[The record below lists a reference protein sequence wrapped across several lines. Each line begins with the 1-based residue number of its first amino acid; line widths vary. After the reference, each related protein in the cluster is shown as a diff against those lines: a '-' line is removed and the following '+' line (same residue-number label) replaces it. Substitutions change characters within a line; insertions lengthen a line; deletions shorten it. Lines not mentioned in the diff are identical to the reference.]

1 MIKNLG
7 LYMLKNIDIQNYRAI
22 KQISLNNFANINI
35 FTGAANAGKSSIL
48 EAVYF
53 LCNVNM
59 DTLNNILKIRN
70 FTDEKDM
77 FSALFYDYN
86 TKNNIKINGIIDD
99 DITCSISSG
108 NSIVYDSLDNWLNI
122 IKINYDI
129 DLLGVSYSA
138 FLDNNL
144 KLQMKLD
151 NNFFPPDYSAEYLAS
166 FSNYDTLKNNLAK
179 ILVNNNSK
187 KLLNKY
193 LKEFD
198 DNIEDIMFIG
208 NIISVSY
215 KYLSN
220 AVNIKSMGKGF
231 YTYLTILSA
240 VLSGSK
246 IIIIDEIENG
256 IHFSLMKKLIDN
268 IINISKEKDIQF
280 FISTHSKEFL
290 EIFNNQIQKAD
301 INIKLYNIYDKYKI
315 INAIEYT
322 KDQICSMIYNQ
333 NEIRD

>member
-1 MIKNLG
+1 
-7 LYMLKNIDIQNYRAI
+7 MLKNIDIQNYRAI

-268 IINISKEKDIQF
+268 IIKISEEKDIQF

-290 EIFNNQIQKAD
+290 EIFNNQIQKTD
-301 INIKLYNIYDKYKI
+301 INIKLYNIYDKDKI
-315 INAIEYT
+315 INAIEYN

>member
-1 MIKNLG
+1 
-7 LYMLKNIDIQNYRAI
+7 MLKNIDIQNYRAI
-22 KQISLNNFANINI
+22 KHISLNNFANINI
-35 FTGAANAGKSSIL
+35 FTGAANTGKSSIL

-53 LCNVNM
+53 LCNVNI

-86 TKNNIKINGIIDD
+86 IKNNIKISGFIDSI
-99 DITCSISSG
+99 ITCFILPS
-108 NSIVYDSLDNWLNI
+108 NNMVYDGLDNWLNLI
-122 IKINYDI
+122 NINYDD
-129 DLLGVSYSA
+129 DLFFVSYSA
-138 FLDNNL
+138 FLNNNL
-144 KLQMKLD
+144 KLQMQVNSNDFSLD
-151 NNFFPPDYSAEYLAS
+151 FSSDYSAEYLAS

-179 ILVNNNSK
+179 ILVNNSNK

-193 LKEFD
+193 LREFD

-215 KYLSN
+215 KHLSN

-256 IHFSLMKKLIDN
+256 IHFSLMKKIIDN
-268 IINISKEKDIQF
+268 IIKISEEKDIQF

-290 EIFNNQIQKAD
+290 EIFNNQIQKID
-301 INIKLYNIYDKYKI
+301 INIKLYNIYNKNNT
-315 INAIEYT
+315 INAIEYS
-322 KDQICSMIYNQ
+322 KDQIYSMIYNQ

>member
-1 MIKNLG
+1 
-7 LYMLKNIDIQNYRAI
+7 MLKNIDIQNYRAI

-122 IKINYDI
+122 IKINYDA
-129 DLLGVSYSA
+129 GFNGSTYSA
-138 FLDNNL
+138 VLDNKL

-151 NNFFPPDYSAEYLAS
+151 DNFFPPDYSAEYLAS

-179 ILVNNNSK
+179 ILVNNSNK

-268 IINISKEKDIQF
+268 IINISKENNIQF

-301 INIKLYNIYDKYKI
+301 INIKLYNIYDKDKI
-315 INAIEYT
+315 INAIEYN

>member
-1 MIKNLG
+1 
-7 LYMLKNIDIQNYRAI
+7 MLKNIDIQNYRAI

-108 NSIVYDSLDNWLNI
+108 NSIVYDSLDNWLNL
-122 IKINYDI
+122 IKIDYNI
-129 DLLGVSYSA
+129 DFLGVSYSA

-179 ILVNNNSK
+179 ILVNNSNK

-193 LKEFD
+193 LQDFD
-198 DNIEDIMFIG
+198 SNIEDIIFIG

-268 IINISKEKDIQF
+268 IINISKENNIQF

-290 EIFNNQIQKAD
+290 EIFNNQIQKTD
-301 INIKLYNIYDKYKI
+301 INIKLYNIYDKNKI

>member
-1 MIKNLG
+1 
-7 LYMLKNIDIQNYRAI
+7 MLKNIDIQNYRAI
-22 KQISLNNFANINI
+22 KHISLNNFANINI
-35 FTGAANAGKSSIL
+35 FTGAANTGKSSIL

-53 LCNVNM
+53 LCNVNI

-86 TKNNIKINGIIDD
+86 INNIIKINGFIDNQ
-99 DITCSISSG
+99 ITCSISSG

-122 IKINYDI
+122 IKINYDYG
-129 DLLGVSYSA
+129 LFGVFYSA
-138 FLDNNL
+138 VLDNKL
-144 KLQMKLD
+144 KLQIKLD
-151 NNFFPPDYSAEYLAS
+151 DNFFPPDYSAEYLAS

-179 ILVNNNSK
+179 ILVNNSNK

-193 LKEFD
+193 LREFD

-215 KYLSN
+215 KHLSN

-256 IHFSLMKKLIDN
+256 IHFSLMKKIIDN
-268 IINISKEKDIQF
+268 IIKISEEKDIQF

-290 EIFNNQIQKAD
+290 EIFNNQIQKAY
-301 INIKLYNIYDKYKI
+301 INIKLYNIYNKNNT
-315 INAIEYT
+315 INAIEYS
-322 KDQICSMIYNQ
+322 KDQISSMIYNQ

>member
-1 MIKNLG
+1 
-7 LYMLKNIDIQNYRAI
+7 MLKNIDIQNYRAI

-53 LCNVNM
+53 LCNINI

-122 IKINYDI
+122 IKINYDA
-129 DLLGVSYSA
+129 GFNGSTYSA
-138 FLDNNL
+138 VLDNKL

-151 NNFFPPDYSAEYLAS
+151 DNFFPPDYSAEYLAS

-268 IINISKEKDIQF
+268 IINISEEKDIQF

-290 EIFNNQIQKAD
+290 EIFNNQIQKTD
-301 INIKLYNIYDKYKI
+301 MNIKLYNIYDKDKI
-315 INAIEYT
+315 INAIEYN

>member
-1 MIKNLG
+1 
-7 LYMLKNIDIQNYRAI
+7 MLKNIDIQNYRAI

-35 FTGAANAGKSSIL
+35 FTGAANTGKSSIL

-53 LCNVNM
+53 LCNINI

-99 DITCSISSG
+99 DKTCIISSG
-108 NSIVYDSLDNWLNI
+108 NNIVYDSLDNWLNLI
-122 IKINYDI
+122 NINYDD

-151 NNFFPPDYSAEYLAS
+151 DNFFPSDYSAEYLAS

-179 ILVNNNSK
+179 ILVNNSNK

-193 LKEFD
+193 LQDFD
-198 DNIEDIMFIG
+198 SNIEDIMFIG

-268 IINISKEKDIQF
+268 IINISKENDIQF

-301 INIKLYNIYDKYKI
+301 INIKLYNIYDKDKI
-315 INAIEYT
+315 INAIEYN

>member
-1 MIKNLG
+1 
-7 LYMLKNIDIQNYRAI
+7 MLKNIDIQNYRAI